1 MFQSVLLLG
10 AIFVSLLSGYSVTWR
25 CEVLRVSVGG
35 SFLKIGTTMEV
46 RWGWRAVWIGVVAV
60 SFFLSTVGGSE
71 SPALKAGQT
80 PASAFEAVKV
90 CRVLLM
96 LERFVCVGSDVV
108 TRPRGFVRT
117 EIYLSF
123 CEICVILC
131 KAFGFDYSCMMC
143 EYVGLTCCHLP
154 KCWG

>member
-1 MFQSVLLLG
+1 MCFFWVPSLCLYSQDFLLLG
-10 AIFVSLLSGYSVTWR
+10 GAKSLGFLS
-25 CEVLRVSVGG
+25 GG

-60 SFFLSTVGGSE
+60 SFFLSAVGGSE

-90 CRVLLM
+90 CHALLI

-108 TRPRGFVRT
+108 TNLGYLVEPRF
-117 EIYLSF
+117 
-123 CEICVILC
+123 ICPSVKFLLFSARHLVSAIL
-131 KAFGFDYSCMMC
+131 
-143 EYVGLTCCHLP
+143 V
-154 KCWG
+154 